1 MSQPS
6 RREAL
11 KRIGATVAMF
21 GGTSTLAAMSW
32 DQTGVSNHAKA
43 GQRIVR
49 DFRTPPRSD
58 LPEMAVS
65 KQGDDPAALT
75 LAAIDALGGMARF
88 VEKGDVVA
96 IKPNIGWDRAP
107 IHAANTNPQVVA
119 AVVRAA
125 YDAGAKNVVVALR
138 EGSSSAKKAEAEGL
152 KVMGIA
158 EAAAWCDL
166 IMFTMPDELQAETYK
181 KYVHDNLKD
190 GAAMAFAHGLNV
202 HFGLIEPKPGVDVIM
217 MAPKGPG
224 HTVRGEYTKGGGV
237 PCLVAVDQDASGK
250 ALEIGL
256 SYCSAIGGGRSG
268 IIETNFREECE
279 TDLFGEQAVL
289 CGGLVEL
296 IRMGF
301 ETLVEAGYAP
311 EMAYFECLHEVK
323 LIVDLI
329 YEGGIANMN
338 YSISNTAEYGE
349 YVSGPRVLPYD
360 ETKARM
366 KAVLTDIQNGKFVRD
381 FMQENAVGQ
390 PHFKATRRLNDEHQI
405 EQIGEKLRDMM
416 PWISAGKMVDK
427 AKN

>member
-1 MSQPS
+1 M
-6 RREAL
+6 R
-11 KRIGATVAMF
+11 VYY
-21 GGTSTLAAMSW
+21 
-32 DQTGVSNHAKA
+32 D
-43 GQRIVR
+43 R
-49 DFRTPPRSD
+49 DCD
-58 LPEMAVS
+58 INLI
-65 KQGDDPAALT
+65 K
-75 LAAIDALGGMARF
+75 
-88 VEKGDVVA
+88 EKKVA
-96 IKPNIGWDRAP
+96 ILGYGSQG
-107 IHAANTNPQVVA
+107 HAHALNL
-119 AVVRAA
+119 R
-125 YDAGAKNVVVALR
+125 DSGAKNIVVALR
-138 EGSSSAKKAEAEGL
+138 ESSASATKAEGEGL
-152 KVMGIA
+152 TVMSIA
-158 EAAAWCDL
+158 DAAAWCDV
-166 IMFTMPDELQAETYK
+166 IMFTMPDELQAETYR
-181 KYVHDNLKD
+181 KYVHENIKE
-190 GAAMAFAHGLNV
+190 GSAIAFAHGLNV
-202 HFGLIEPKPGVDVIM
+202 HFGLIEPKAGVDVIM

-224 HTVRGEYTKGGGV
+224 HTVRGEYVKGGGV
-237 PCLVAVDQDASGK
+237 PCLVAIDNDASGS

-360 ETKARM
+360 ETKSRM
-366 KAVLTDIQNGKFVRD
+366 QSILNDIQSGKFVRD
-381 FMQENAVGQ
+381 FMIENAVGQ
-390 PHFKATRRLNDEHQI
+390 PFFKGTRRINDSHQI
-405 EQIGEKLRDMM
+405 EEIGEKLRGMM
-416 PWISAGKMVDK
+416 PWISAGRMVDK